1 METNPLYH
9 FKSHIDGK
17 NADVNIFADRIEWS
31 REGGLSKAK
40 VLGAIG
46 TGGMSLAA
54 TGFRK
59 KGADSEMIPVKSLTS
74 VISER
79 DGLRF
84 WKVSVTA
91 SGNSIDFRCDR
102 SEADEVKRLL
112 TQLMVGSHP
121 AQVEASASTVP
132 ASVSAPIVP
141 PPAATPAA
149 TSGIAEELKKL
160 AELRDAGILTDE
172 EFASQ
177 KSKLLGS

>member
-1 METNPLYH
+1 METNPLYN
-9 FKSHIDGK
+9 FKSHIEGK
-17 NADVNIFADRIEWS
+17 NADVSIFADRIEWS
-31 REGGLSKAK
+31 RKGGVSTAK
-40 VLGAIG
+40 VLGAAM
-46 TGGMSLAA
+46 TVGMSLVA
-54 TGFRK
+54 TGVSKR
-59 KGADSEMIPVKSLTS
+59 GSNSEMIPVKSLTS

-84 WKVSVTA
+84 WKVTVTA

-121 AQVEASASTVP
+121 AQVKASASAAP
-132 ASVSAPIVP
+132 ASVSAPIVSA
-141 PPAATPAA
+141 PAVPAA

-160 AELRDAGILTDE
+160 AELRDAGILTTE

-177 KSKLLGS
+177 KAKLLGG

>member
-1 METNPLYH
+1 METSPLYR

-17 NADVNIFADRIEWS
+17 NADVSIFVDRIEWS
-31 REGGLSKAK
+31 RKGGVSTAK
-40 VLGAIG
+40 VLGAAM
-46 TGGMSLAA
+46 TAGMSLVA
-54 TGFRK
+54 TGVSKR
-59 KGADSEMIPVKSLTS
+59 GSNSEMIPVKSLTS

-84 WKVSVTA
+84 WKVTVTA
-91 SGNSIDFRCDR
+91 LGNSIDFRCDR

-112 TQLMVGSHP
+112 TELMVGSHP
-121 AQVEASASTVP
+121 AQVKAAPSTGPV
-132 ASVSAPIVP
+132 SVSAPTA
-141 PPAATPAA
+141 PAPAPVA

-177 KSKLLGS
+177 KAKLLGG

>member
-1 METNPLYH
+1 MENSFLYQ
-9 FKSHIDGK
+9 FKSHIEGK
-17 NADVNIFADRIEWS
+17 NADVSIFADRIEWS
-31 REGGLSKAK
+31 RKGGVSTAK
-40 VLGAIG
+40 VLGAAM
-46 TGGMSLAA
+46 TAGMSLVA
-54 TGFRK
+54 TGVSK
-59 KGADSEMIPVKSLTS
+59 KGANSEMIPVKSLTS

-84 WKVSVTA
+84 WKVTVTA

-121 AQVEASASTVP
+121 AQVKASASTVP

-141 PPAATPAA
+141 PPAAAPAA

>member
-1 METNPLYH
+1 METNPLYN

-31 REGGLSKAK
+31 RKGGVSTAK
-40 VLGAIG
+40 VLGAAM
-46 TGGMSLAA
+46 TGGMSLVA
-54 TGFRK
+54 TGVNK
-59 KGADSEMIPVKSLTS
+59 KGGNSEMIPVKSLTS

-84 WKVSVTA
+84 WKVTVTA

-121 AQVEASASTVP
+121 AQVKASASVL
-132 ASVSAPIVP
+132 APIVP
-141 PPAATPAA
+141 PPAAASAA

-177 KSKLLGS
+177 KSKLLGG